1 MERVDYTHKDCCLN
15 CQAFCWWDDMWVCT
29 MQMKI
34 HQYGIGNVDRGYVS
48 NPWMTHDIDITMKTP
63 KTCEDYMHEVSNEWQ
78 SKENTSSY
86 IIEEYKKM
94 KELEKLEIDLENH
107 VKDKWGVYEMIKK
120 VRGW

>member
-1 MERVDYTHKDCCLN
+1 
-15 CQAFCWWDDMWVCT
+15 

-78 SKENTSSY
+78 TKENTSSY